1 MADREPN
8 TVRRQLLMGGVVAG
22 AAFAGAAA
30 AAPTPDGRSDT
41 EPRELS
47 GQAMPEPSPEQTAG
61 PIKPGRG
68 SMLQGSML
76 QGKIAVVTGSARGIG
91 RAIAVEY
98 AANGADVVCLDICGF
113 VSTASNAKP
122 ATLADLDET
131 VRQVRAYGRRGEA
144 IKADIRDIAALRRIA
159 DDVEQRYGQIDI
171 VVADAAI
178 QRWVP
183 LLEMT
188 DADWRDVIDNNLN
201 GTANTIRAFAPKM
214 VARRKGRIIVL
225 SSMQGLHGTKD
236 ASSYSASKWG
246 IIGLMKSAAMELGE
260 HNITV
265 NAVLPGLVDTPL
277 TRYEKRFSESVG
289 EEGQK
294 IADPTPQQAWD
305 IRAPTVPLK
314 VGWLQP
320 DDISPAAVFL
330 ASDAAAQVTGAEY
343 QVTGG
348 DSAKDV

>member
-1 MADREPN
+1 MADEPN
-8 TVRRQLLMGGVVAG
+8 AARRGLIMGGALV
-22 AAFAGAAA
+22 GAAA
-30 AAPTPDGRSDT
+30 IASSSGAAPTPDGRSDT
-41 EPRELS
+41 EPREL
-47 GQAMPEPSPEQTAG
+47 GGRPMPEPSPEQSAG

-68 SMLQGSML
+68 SMLQS
-76 QGKIAVVTGSARGIG
+76 KVAVVTGAARGIG
-91 RAIAVEY
+91 RAIAVEF
-98 AANGADVVCLDICGF
+98 AANGADVVCIDICGF

-122 ATLADLDET
+122 ATPADLDET
-131 VRQVRAYGRRGEA
+131 VRQIQGYGRKGEG
-144 IKADIRDIAALRRIA
+144 IRADIRDISSLRRIA
-159 DDVEQRYGQIDI
+159 DDVDQRYGKIDI

-214 VARRKGRIIVL
+214 VPRKHGRIIVL

-265 NAVLPGLVDTPL
+265 NAVLPGLVDTAL

-294 IADPTPQQAWD
+294 IGNPTPQQAWD

-320 DDISPAAVFL
+320 DDISPAVVFL
-330 ASDAAAQVTGAEY
+330 ASDAAAMVTGAEY